1 MSYSMRFILTVS
13 LVTSILLA
21 PVTSLAQNVASTND
35 WAALRNIPADS
46 KVSVKLKTGKSVDG
60 KLLSVSDSSI
70 TISRNNS
77 SLDIKRDDVK
87 SVHQVIKKSATPAT
101 LIGLGVGAGAGAAMG
116 AVAASNDNNS
126 FDFDK
131 FDKAATAGL
140 AIIGA
145 GVGALTGYL
154 IGRQGSKRT
163 LVYQS
168 N

>member
-1 MSYSMRFILTVS
+1 MSHSMRFVLTVS
-13 LVTSILLA
+13 LIAAILLA
-21 PVTSLAQNVASTND
+21 PVTSFAQNVASTND

-46 KVSVKLKTGKSVDG
+46 KVTVKLKTGKSVDG
-60 KLLSVSDSSI
+60 KLLNVSDSSI
-70 TISRNNS
+70 TLSRNKS
-77 SLDIKRDDVK
+77 SMEIKREDVK
-87 SVHQVIKKSATPAT
+87 SVYQVIKKSATPAT
-101 LIGLGVGAGAGAAMG
+101 LIGLGVGAGAGAALG
-116 AVAASNDNNS
+116 AVAASDDNNS

-140 AIIGA
+140 AVIGA

-163 LVYQS
+163 LIYQS